1 MSTIMLSNAI
11 KANED
16 LEEFIEGET
25 AVRRVGAHWFDQG
38 SDNLLLYLFQ
48 IFLHLYSDLNIFT
61 KIFVYAFYKY
71 IFARCKMFQ
80 DKPTL

>member
-38 SDNLLLYLFQ
+38 SDNLLLYFVSNILTF
-48 IFLHLYSDLNIFT
+48 IF
-61 KIFVYAFYKY
+61 
-71 IFARCKMFQ
+71 
-80 DKPTL
+80 

>member
-48 IFLHLYSDLNIFT
+48 IFWLKYLYKNICVC
-61 KIFVYAFYKY
+61 I
-71 IFARCKMFQ
+71 
-80 DKPTL
+80 L